1 MMTYWNWVRRQ
12 PVIRPTKSFNFEI
25 SCRSTLQKG
34 ADSFAKCEIR

>member
-12 PVIRPTKSFNFEI
+12 PVRHTKGFNFEI

-34 ADSFAKCEIR
+34 ADSFAKCKIR